1 MRGILSSLR
10 WKPAS
15 FSTVAAEQGVALPSR
30 TVDLLEADL
39 NIIASVFPLIDD
51 RQLSDAEVVAGPIFA
66 RSREALPAELHGL
79 ASRSRPAVYVGL
91 GSSANRSLAVAVLD
105 QVARLDVDVV
115 TSAGQYLTQVDRRNL
130 PPSVQVFDFL
140 PAHRLAGLIDASVTH
155 GGEGT
160 VQTACASGAPFAGI
174 PLQVEQ
180 RFNIEEC
187 VRYGNA
193 HRFTSRD
200 LRKGRLPGIVED
212 LLTDPFFRR
221 RAASMA
227 ERMAEYDGAST
238 AVRQIAA
245 LAPAQW

>member
-1 MRGILSSLR
+1 MCVSSLANRAAAHGVRGILSSLR

-155 GGEGT
+155 GGAHGRIRRSLHRSATDRRAGSRSMVRTER
-160 VQTACASGAPFAGI
+160 ASVPI
-174 PLQVEQ
+174 
-180 RFNIEEC
+180 R
-187 VRYGNA
+187 VR
-193 HRFTSRD
+193 
-200 LRKGRLPGIVED
+200 
-212 LLTDPFFRR
+212 DPFRLC
-221 RAASMA
+221 AK
-227 ERMAEYDGAST
+227 G
-238 AVRQIAA
+238 V
-245 LAPAQW
+245 